1 VRIERRLETPSW
13 LPVVVPL
20 ASIAL
25 ALAAGAIVLLITG
38 HDPADA
44 YARLFDRGFLTEGGL
59 SSALV
64 TATPLLFTG
73 LAAAV
78 AFRMRLW
85 NIGAEGQL
93 YMGAV
98 GASGVGIAL
107 SGEPRAVVIPAMV
120 AGGLALGAAWGAIP
134 GLLKAYANANE
145 IITSLMLNY
154 VAGLFLSY
162 LIFDSRSYW
171 RDLSPSASTF
181 PQGKRLADAAD
192 WPSWLTALNPALA
205 SLLVVVVVGALWAW
219 RARLRGRRTD
229 GWWTPLAILLVPLG
243 VGVAW
248 AFTSPNVIVTIPFGF
263 LLGVG
268 VAVVLSMVYPHTR
281 FGFEVLAI
289 GDSVAAARFAGMRT
303 RRKVVAVMVLSGG
316 LAGVGGASQV
326 GDFAHTLD
334 PRGLQQSG
342 FGYMGIVVAALARNN
357 PVAVV
362 IVSVLLGG
370 LANAGFSLQGP
381 DFPAGLVGMLQ
392 GLILFF
398 AIGGELLGRYRVRFR
413 GEGRARASVAA
424 GATSPMRAALEGAE
438 RE

>member
-1 VRIERRLETPSW
+1 VRLERRLETPWW
-13 LPVVVPL
+13 LAVVIPI
-20 ASIAL
+20 ASIAA
-25 ALAAGAIVLLITG
+25 ALLTGAVVLVATG
-38 HDPADA
+38 HDPIET
-44 YARLFDRGFLTEGGL
+44 YRRLLDRGFLTEGGL

-73 LAAAV
+73 MAAAV

-107 SGEPRAVVIPAMV
+107 AGAPIVFLIPAMV

-134 GLLKAYANANE
+134 GLLKAYANTNE

-154 VAGLFLSY
+154 VAGLFLAY

-171 RDLSPSASTF
+171 RDLSPAASTF
-181 PQGKRLADAAD
+181 PQGKRLEADTH
-192 WPSWLTALNPALA
+192 WPTWLTTINPALVCFLA
-205 SLLVVVVVGALWAW
+205 VVAFAVALAALDWRRGGPRDHRLRPFVVLVVPVFAAVVWALTTPSVTVVV
-219 RARLRGRRTD
+219 
-229 GWWTPLAILLVPLG
+229 
-243 VGVAW
+243 
-248 AFTSPNVIVTIPFGF
+248 PFGF

-268 VAVVLSMVYPHTR
+268 LAVALQLVNSGTR

-289 GDSVAAARFAGMRT
+289 GDSPAAARYAGMRT
-303 RRKVVAVMVLSGG
+303 RRKVVAVMMLSGG
-316 LAGVGGASQV
+316 IAGIGGASQI

-357 PVAVV
+357 PLAVV
-362 IVSVLLGG
+362 VVSILLGG

-398 AIGGELLGRYRVRFR
+398 AIGGELLARYRVRF
-413 GEGRARASVAA
+413 GRAFPGRTTVAR
-424 GATSPMRAALEGAE
+424 SPAALAPALELAE
-438 RE
+438 PE